1 MGKRQYNSSADRRW
15 QQRYQRIQERKE
27 SSFDFETPREE
38 RRKAKRT
45 LYRMSGLDVD
55 RVVQGNVAVLCNS
68 PEEVRR
74 LYRAVEL
81 KKPEYTRWRSEEGL
95 IDSLYFC
102 PEPAVAIVTEDYA
115 FFEETSIRIDSK
127 RYFISKGF
135 EIVDFAELTP
145 VVDLGEFRCSSDPVE
160 SLLGI

>member
-1 MGKRQYNSSADRRW
+1 MGKRQYNSAADRKW

-27 SSFDFETPREE
+27 NSFDFETPREE

-55 RVVQGNVAVLCNS
+55 RMVQGNVAVLCNS
-68 PEEVRR
+68 PEEVRK

-81 KKPEYTRWRSEEGL
+81 KRPEYTRYISEDEL
-95 IDSLYFC
+95 VYSLYFC
-102 PEPAVAIVTEDYA
+102 TEPAVAIVTEDYA
-115 FFEETSIRIDSK
+115 FFEETSIKTSSK

-135 EIVDFAELTP
+135 DIVDFAELTP
-145 VVDLGEFRCSSDPVE
+145 VVDLGEFRGSSDPVE